1 MSINYYHLFFLVIAS
16 SIACLPIESNAL
28 SQNCNP
34 IGSDLSQLSRAEMK
48 REFTLKPGKMVEVPT
63 VVQRGLLRSLVL
75 SIEKFRDAPQPDK
88 QVYQIKIN
96 HLEASPNCRQIDRQN
111 VWISRFADYTLN
123 PRSVVERFPRINKNS
138 RRTYTQKIRTDGII
152 TLELLDLTASGEAK
166 IKLTREPLSSSTNT
180 LDRSNVV
187 KDRNS
192 LIRLKGQKAR
202 LVGYYVSQTKKADPR
217 TANTFGFTG
226 EYRTSQ
232 IVLED
237 GTIVSVFPVGNK
249 QFLRS
254 AEEVVRYRGKI
265 IEALG
270 IVDFTA
276 EPKENPAGYSSS
288 FFINLEKLDS
298 IGLLDKNDES

>member
-34 IGSDLSQLSRAEMK
+34 IGSDLSQLSRAEMEQ
-48 REFTLKPGKMVEVPT
+48 EFTLKPGKMVEVPT

-96 HLEASPNCRQIDRQN
+96 HLEESPQCRQIDRYT
-111 VWISRFADYTLN
+111 VLISRFGDYTLN
-123 PRSVVERFPRINKNS
+123 PRSVVEKFPRINENS

-166 IKLTREPLSSSTNT
+166 IKLTPEPLSSSTNT

-202 LVGYYVSQTKKADPR
+202 LVGYYVSQTRKVDPA
-217 TANTFGFTG
+217 TSNTGRFTG
-226 EYRTSQ
+226 EYRSSQ

-237 GTIVSVFPVGNK
+237 GTIVSVFPVGDK
-249 QFLRS
+249 RSSRS
-254 AEEVVRYRGKI
+254 AEEVVRYRGEI
-265 IEALG
+265 IKAVG
-270 IVDFTA
+270 VVDFNS

-288 FFINLEKLDS
+288 FFINLEKLD
-298 IGLLDKNDES
+298 

>member
-16 SIACLPIESNAL
+16 SIACLPIEATAL

-34 IGSDLSQLSRAEMK
+34 IGSNLSQLSSSEIG

-63 VVQRGLLRSLVL
+63 VVQRGLTRSLVL
-75 SIEKFRDAPQPDK
+75 SIEKFSDAPQLDK
-88 QVYQIKIN
+88 QVYQININ
-96 HLEASPNCRQIDRQN
+96 HLEAYPKCTQVEHQT
-111 VWISRFADYTLN
+111 VVISRFGDYTLN
-123 PRSVVERFPRINKNS
+123 PRSVVEKFPRINKNS

-166 IKLTREPLSSSTNT
+166 IKLTREPLSSSNNT

-202 LVGYYVSQTKKADPR
+202 LVGYYVSQTRKVDPA
-217 TANTFGFTG
+217 TSNTGRFTG
-226 EYRTSQ
+226 EYRSSQ

-237 GTIVSVFPVGNK
+237 GTIVSVFPVGDK
-249 QFLRS
+249 RSSRS

-265 IEALG
+265 IEAVG
-270 IVDFTA
+270 VVDFNS

-298 IGLLDKNDES
+298 IGLLDKNDER

>member
-16 SIACLPIESNAL
+16 SIACLPIEATAL

-34 IGSDLSQLSRAEMK
+34 IGSDLSQLSRAEME

-63 VVQRGLLRSLVL
+63 VVQRGLTRSLVL
-75 SIEKFRDAPQPDK
+75 SIEKFSDAPQPDQ
-88 QVYQIKIN
+88 QVYKIKIN
-96 HLEASPNCRQIDRQN
+96 HLEASPNCPQIDSEN
-111 VWISRFADYTLN
+111 VLISIFGDYTLN
-123 PRSVVERFPRINKNS
+123 PRSVVERFPRRNKHS
-138 RRTYTQKIRTDGII
+138 PRTYTQKIRTDGII
-152 TLELLDLTASGEAK
+152 RLELLDLTATGEAK

-202 LVGYYVSQTKKADPR
+202 LVGYYVSQTKKSDPR

-226 EYRTSQ
+226 EYRSSQ

-237 GTIVSVFPVGNK
+237 GTIVSVFPVGDK
-249 QFLRS
+249 RSSRS

-265 IEALG
+265 IEAVG
-270 IVDFTA
+270 VVDFNS

-288 FFINLEKLDS
+288 FFINLEKLD
-298 IGLLDKNDES
+298 